1 MMIKQFLNYL
11 SHERNKSPQTV
22 KSYEEG
28 LTAFQ
33 AYFKALDNHLSWES
47 VDADV
52 IRCWME
58 SLMEKG
64 NIATSV
70 NQRLSAVR
78 SFYRFALKRGLV
90 QRDPAHLIKGPK
102 KEKPL
107 PMFVRE
113 SEMDRLLDDEMG
125 WDGSFDSVRARTII
139 MTFYATGIRLSEL
152 IGLNDAA
159 LDFVEKQI
167 KVTGKRNKQRLI
179 PFGPELERQLRF
191 YITLRDENVSR
202 TDDALFVGNRGQRV
216 NASMVRDIVVANL
229 SKVTTMKKR
238 SPHVLRHSFATAMLN
253 NEAGLESVKKLLGHS
268 SLETTQIYTHT
279 TFEQLKEVY
288 KNAHPRA

>member
-78 SFYRFALKRGLV
+78 SFYRFALKRS
-90 QRDPAHLIKGPK
+90 A
-102 KEKPL
+102 
-107 PMFVRE
+107 
-113 SEMDRLLDDEMG
+113 
-125 WDGSFDSVRARTII
+125 
-139 MTFYATGIRLSEL
+139 
-152 IGLNDAA
+152 
-159 LDFVEKQI
+159 
-167 KVTGKRNKQRLI
+167 
-179 PFGPELERQLRF
+179 
-191 YITLRDENVSR
+191 
-202 TDDALFVGNRGQRV
+202 
-216 NASMVRDIVVANL
+216 
-229 SKVTTMKKR
+229 
-238 SPHVLRHSFATAMLN
+238 
-253 NEAGLESVKKLLGHS
+253 
-268 SLETTQIYTHT
+268 
-279 TFEQLKEVY
+279 
-288 KNAHPRA
+288 